1 MKNND
6 VVILAAK
13 RSPIGRMGKTL
24 KDWTAPEL
32 AGPVIKQV
40 IEGAGVGPQQVDRV
54 IMGHVL
60 SHGGRQHPAKQA
72 AVAGGLSHSVPA
84 HSVNKV
90 CASSLQALWD
100 ASHFAQ
106 LENELVVAGGME
118 SMSNATEDHL
128 LREGL
133 TDAYGEGGCHMGDYA
148 DQLALRHPYFLS
160 REAQDEYAVESH
172 RRAREAES
180 SIPEDRLGI
189 ASGYPIS
196 FDEGIRDTSMDK
208 LARINPIF
216 GKTITAGNASQRSDG
231 AAAVLVS
238 TYKRAKELNIEPM
251 ARIVDFADYSHEPE
265 MYTTAPVS
273 ATNRVL
279 TKAGLLP
286 PEIDLLEVNEAFAV
300 VPLYYMEDY
309 RHWFKNA
316 LHGRLN
322 IWGGAIA
329 LGHPI
334 GASGARIVVTLIH
347 VLRYTGGRYG
357 MAVACHG
364 GGGAVA
370 VIIENLQR

>member
-1 MKNND
+1 
-6 VVILAAK
+6 
-13 RSPIGRMGKTL
+13 
-24 KDWTAPEL
+24 
-32 AGPVIKQV
+32 
-40 IEGAGVGPQQVDRV
+40 
-54 IMGHVL
+54 
-60 SHGGRQHPAKQA
+60 
-72 AVAGGLSHSVPA
+72 
-84 HSVNKV
+84 V

-100 ASHFAQ
+100 ASHFAL

-128 LREGL
+128 LQEGL
-133 TDAYGEGGCHMGDYA
+133 TDVYGEGRCHMGDYA
-148 DQLALRHPYFLS
+148 DKLALRHPGFLS
-160 REAQDEYAVESH
+160 REAQDKYAFESH

-180 SIPEDRLGI
+180 SIPEDKMGI

-196 FDEGIRDTSMDK
+196 FDEGIRDTDMEK
-208 LARINPIF
+208 LSRLNSVF
-216 GKTITAGNASQRSDG
+216 GETITVGNASQRSDG
-231 AAAVLVS
+231 AAAMLVS
-238 TYKRAKELNIEPM
+238 TNKMAKELNIEPM
-251 ARIVDFADYSHEPE
+251 ARIVAFADYSQEPE

-279 TKAGLLP
+279 IKAGLVP
-286 PEIDLLEVNEAFAV
+286 SKIDLLEVSEAFAV

-316 LHGRLN
+316 LHVRLN

-334 GASGARIVVTLIH
+334 GDSGARIVVTLIH
-347 VLRYTGGRYG
+347 ALRYTGGRYG
-357 MAVACHG
+357 LAVVCHG

>member
-1 MKNND
+1 MTRLKNSD
-6 VVILAAK
+6 VVILAAR

-133 TDAYGEGGCHMGDYA
+133 TDAYGEGRCHMGDYA
-148 DQLALRHPYFLS
+148 DRLALRHPDFLS

-196 FDEGIRDTSMDK
+196 FDEGIRDTDMEK
-208 LARINPIF
+208 LSRLNPVF
-216 GKTITAGNASQRSDG
+216 GETITVGNASQRSDG
-231 AAAVLVS
+231 AAAMLVS
-238 TYKRAKELNIEPM
+238 TNKRAKELNIEPM
-251 ARIVDFADYSHEPE
+251 ARIVAFADCSQEPE

-273 ATNRVL
+273 ATNFVL
-279 TKAGLLP
+279 RKAGLVP
-286 PEIDLLEVNEAFAV
+286 ANIDLLEVNEAFAV
-300 VPLYYMEDY
+300 VPLYYMEY
-309 RHWFKNA
+309 FSVW